1 MKRTNSVVKPQQRW
15 LAARY
20 ASNARFVSNMANP
33 LLDLLAA
40 KKGEMI
46 LDLGCGDGVLT
57 KLICDTGATAI
68 GVDSSIDQIIAT
80 RKLGIQVVAM
90 DGHNLAFKPIFDAIL
105 TNAAL
110 HWMTSPKE
118 VISGMW
124 RSLKPG
130 GRLVGEMGGAGNI
143 KAITQAIYDVL
154 GRRELENKASFPWY
168 FPDLKE
174 YKEQL
179 ETQGF
184 DVKYI
189 EQFSRPTPLPG
200 KLENWIDTF
209 GEHFLFI
216 LSEDDRIKFKE
227 EVTEVLRPELYN
239 PYNRWVADYVR
250 LRFSATRPV

>member
-1 MKRTNSVVKPQQRW
+1 MKQTNLVGKPRQRW
-15 LAARY
+15 LPARY

-33 LLDLLAA
+33 LLNLLAA
-40 KKGEMI
+40 KEGEVI

-57 KLICDTGATAI
+57 NLICNTGATAI

-80 RKLGIQVVAM
+80 RKLGIQAVVM
-90 DGHNLAFKPIFDAIL
+90 DGQNLAFKQIFDAIL

-168 FPDLKE
+168 FPELKE

-179 ETQGF
+179 EIQGF
-184 DVKYI
+184 DVQYI

-209 GEHFLFI
+209 GEHFLFM
-216 LSEDDRIKFKE
+216 LPEDDRIKFKE
-227 EVTEVLRPELYN
+227 EVTEALRPELYD

-250 LRFSATRPV
+250 LRFSAIRMV

>member
-1 MKRTNSVVKPQQRW
+1 MKQTNSVGKPRQRW
-15 LAARY
+15 LPARY

-33 LLDLLAA
+33 LLNLLAA
-40 KKGEMI
+40 KEGEVI

-57 KLICDTGATAI
+57 NLICNTGATAI

-80 RKLGIQVVAM
+80 RKLGIQAVVM
-90 DGHNLAFKPIFDAIL
+90 DGQNLAFKQIFDAIL

-143 KAITQAIYDVL
+143 KAITQAIYNVL

-179 ETQGF
+179 EIQGF

-227 EVTEVLRPELYN
+227 EVTEVLRPELYS
-239 PYNRWVADYVR
+239 PHNRWVADYVR